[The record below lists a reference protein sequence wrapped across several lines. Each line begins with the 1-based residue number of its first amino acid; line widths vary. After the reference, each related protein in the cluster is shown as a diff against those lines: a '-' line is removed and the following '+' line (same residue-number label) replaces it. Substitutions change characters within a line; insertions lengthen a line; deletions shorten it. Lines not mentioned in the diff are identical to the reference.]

1 MQLSQPLKLHFVA
14 LITASLLFMADHAL
28 AATAVITNMNGTVSA
43 QKPDGSLRLLSQH
56 FEVDVGEVLTTEK
69 KQLRKVEIQR
79 RGGDYATPQLR
90 ADYQRLCLC

>member
-1 MQLSQPLKLHFVA
+1 MQLSQPLILHFVA

-69 KQLRKVEIQR
+69 NSCARLEFSGGGGLR
-79 RGGDYATPQLR
+79 YAP
-90 ADYQRLCLC
+90 APC